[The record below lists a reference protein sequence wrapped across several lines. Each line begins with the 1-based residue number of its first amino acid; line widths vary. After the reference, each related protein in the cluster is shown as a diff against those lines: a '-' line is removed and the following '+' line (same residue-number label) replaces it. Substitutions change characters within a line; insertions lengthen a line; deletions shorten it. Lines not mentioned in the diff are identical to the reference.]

1 MKKVAVIMAGC
12 GFKDGGEI
20 HENTLTLLALNL
32 AGAQY
37 QCAAPSIPQFQV
49 VDHVTAQRVAE
60 TRNVMV
66 EAARIARGNIVDVR
80 ELRVADYDAVVVPG
94 GFGAANNLSS
104 FAREGAAMKVDPGVA
119 EFLIGMHKAGKPI
132 GAICIAPPLAAW
144 TLKQCGVTGADI
156 TIGNDPGTAAKIRE
170 LGQNHVD
177 CPATDCVVD
186 RRHKVV
192 TTPAYMTAKS
202 IGELWT
208 GIQRTIEE
216 LLKL

>member
-1 MKKVAVIMAGC
+1 
-12 GFKDGGEI
+12 
-20 HENTLTLLALNL
+20 
-32 AGAQY
+32 
-37 QCAAPSIPQFQV
+37 
-49 VDHVTAQRVAE
+49 
-60 TRNVMV
+60 MV
-66 EAARIARGNIVDVR
+66 EAARIAAGTSWRQ

-104 FAREGAAMKVDPGVA
+104 FAREGAAMKVDPGVG

-192 TTPAYMTAKS
+192 TTPAYMTARS
-202 IGELWT
+202 IGELWA